1 MEKVK
6 ILSVGI
12 GGYAQGYLDALLK
25 EENPN
30 FEIVGMV
37 DVAPQNSAVYPQLV
51 ERGVKLYA
59 SMEAFYEEQTADLAI
74 IVTPIH
80 FHTTQILYAL
90 YHGSNVM
97 CEKPL
102 SGVSADEEILVKA
115 MKETGKFV
123 MIGYQWSHSDAIL
136 ALKEDISAGVF
147 GKAEL
152 LKSKVL
158 WPRAKEYFKRGSG
171 WGGKIHASNG
181 AIINDSVV
189 SNATAH
195 YLHNMLYVT
204 GGAHGVSNEVA
215 ELQCNLLRVNDIEN
229 FDTATV
235 KFTMKDGTKGVYVV
249 SHAVKDSDGPIFEYR
264 FEKGIVTYAGE
275 NIVAKFAD
283 GTEKN
288 YGDPFLNSNRK
299 VYDAIAN
306 AKNDSYAP
314 VCGVQAAAPQVRC
327 VEMIQTHPIYNVRK
341 EWIEENVVDG
351 SHFLYVKDLNALLDK
366 CYEEELLL
374 EELPQMKEMVE
385 A

>member
-12 GGYAQGYLDALLK
+12 GGYAQGYLDTLLN

-30 FEIVGMV
+30 CEIVGMV
-37 DVAPQNSAVYPQLV
+37 DVAPQNSAVYPRLQ
-51 ERGVKLYA
+51 ERGVKLYD
-59 SMEAFYEEQTADLAI
+59 SMEAFYEENTADLAI

-80 FHTTQILYAL
+80 FHTPQVLCAL
-90 YHGSNVM
+90 HHGSNVL

-102 SGVSADEEILVKA
+102 SGVSADEQILVKA
-115 MKETGKFV
+115 MEQTGKFV
-123 MIGYQWSHSDAIL
+123 MIGYQWSYSDAIL
-136 ALKEDISAGVF
+136 ALKADISAGVL

-158 WPRAKEYFKRGSG
+158 WPRAKEYYKRGSG

-195 YLHNMLYVT
+195 YLHNMLFVT
-204 GGAHGVSNEVA
+204 GGAHGVSNEVT
-215 ELQCNLLRVNDIEN
+215 ELRCNLLRVNAIEN

-235 KFTMKDGTKGVYVV
+235 KFTMADGTKGVYVV
-249 SHAVKDSDGPIFEYR
+249 SHSTKDSDGPIFEYR
-264 FEKGIVTYAGE
+264 FEKGVVHYSGGD
-275 NIVAKFAD
+275 IVAKFAD

-288 YGDPFLNSNRK
+288 YGDPFQNYHRK
-299 VYDAIAN
+299 VYEAIAN
-306 AKNDSYAP
+306 AKNDGHIP
-314 VCGVQAAAPQVRC
+314 VCGVQATAPQVRF
-327 VEMIQTHPIYNVRK
+327 VEKLQENPIYNVRK
-341 EWIEENVVDG
+341 EYVLEQIVDE
-351 SHFLYVKDLNALLDK
+351 SHYLYVKGLD
-366 CYEEELLL
+366 ELLNRCYGEEKIL